1 MFIVHFTQRVPAND
15 SSNLIWKYID
25 EWHHYDTLEEA
36 GILYDKLKE
45 MPEVYCAGIAAVMES
60 TDHEIHTSFK

>member
-1 MFIVHFTQRVPAND
+1 MFIVHFTQRVLAND
-15 SSNLIWKYID
+15 GVMEYQD
-25 EWHHYDTLEEA
+25 QWHHYDTLEEA

-60 TDHEIHTSFK
+60 TDHETHTAFR

>member
-1 MFIVHFTQRVPAND
+1 MFIVHFTQRVLGND
-15 SSNLIWKYID
+15 GVMEYSD

-45 MPEVYCAGIAAVMES
+45 MPQVYCAGIAAVMES
-60 TDHEIHTSFK
+60 TDHETHTSFR